1 MREKIE
7 KSIVA
12 AKTELN
18 TKNNKYKKV
27 FLDNYEGE
35 YVLAEIY
42 KFCGVDRPSYV
53 EGSPD
58 RTAYNEG
65 MKRVALHIKG
75 ILKQSG
81 TDVDKIIN
89 SYQESINYDPFKK

>member
-7 KSIVA
+7 KSIAA
-12 AKTELN
+12 AKTVLN

-27 FLDNYEGE
+27 FLDNHEGE

-42 KFCGVDRPSYV
+42 KFAGLDKTSYV
-53 EGSPD
+53 KGFPD
-58 RTAYNEG
+58 ATAHNEG

-75 ILKQSG
+75 ILKQSNA
-81 TDVDKIIN
+81 DIDKIIN
-89 SYQESINYDPFKK
+89 SYQESVNYDPFKK